1 MKTSKI
7 KPKNLATPGKPM
19 TQEAFLSLIKEA
31 ENGEF
36 LSENEFDTKFN
47 EWRLK
52 RKK

>member
-36 LSENEFDTKFN
+36 TPIEESIKRMN
-47 EWRLK
+47 EWIAQ